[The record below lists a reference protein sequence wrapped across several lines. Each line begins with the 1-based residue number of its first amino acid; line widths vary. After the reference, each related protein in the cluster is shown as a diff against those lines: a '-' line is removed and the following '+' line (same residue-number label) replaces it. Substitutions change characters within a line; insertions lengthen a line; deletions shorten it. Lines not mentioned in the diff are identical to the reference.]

1 MDEME
6 GLSSKPKSPK
16 IFVADLP
23 EIGMSLPA
31 IARRAI
37 WCKRLHGFQG
47 PRLAAADDLTGR
59 TVRMRLLRHSC
70 LSICAA
76 LAVAGALSAPVWA
89 GGSSFGDD
97 DDEADEGPAY
107 FGFVRD
113 TAGNSIPDAKV
124 TVGIKNRG
132 GVVTRSD
139 ALGTYRVPGFGKDV
153 DTKDVDVNCEK
164 EGYKQ
169 VKTNRR
175 SAPADA
181 PIVETECTLQ

>member
-1 MDEME
+1 
-6 GLSSKPKSPK
+6 
-16 IFVADLP
+16 
-23 EIGMSLPA
+23 
-31 IARRAI
+31 
-37 WCKRLHGFQG
+37 
-47 PRLAAADDLTGR
+47 
-59 TVRMRLLRHSC
+59 MRFLLRNTWLSLFIAVAAVGT
-70 LSICAA
+70 LSIP
-76 LAVAGALSAPVWA
+76 SAPVWA

-97 DDEADEGPAY
+97 DDEADEGPAF

-113 TAGNSIPDAKV
+113 TGGNSVSDAKV

-153 DTKDVDVNCEK
+153 DTKDVEVNCEK

-175 SAPADA
+175 PAPPDA
-181 PIVETECTLQ
+181 PIVETECTLQRNS

>member
-1 MDEME
+1 MC
-6 GLSSKPKSPK
+6 
-16 IFVADLP
+16 P
-23 EIGMSLPA
+23 EIDTPCAA
-31 IARRAI
+31 IARQAN
-37 WCKRLHGFQG
+37 WCKKGSPEDFQG
-47 PRLAAADDLTGR
+47 LRRAAAGNLTGR
-59 TVRMRLLRHSC
+59 KFRMRFLLRHTC

-113 TAGNSIPDAKV
+113 TAGNSVSDAKV

-153 DTKDVDVNCEK
+153 DTNDVEVSCEK

-169 VKTNRR
+169 TKTFRR
-175 SAPADA
+175 TAPTALNV
-181 PIVETECTLQ
+181 PIIETECTLQRG